1 MSNDYSIAC
10 NSPRYTFGLVWACVS
25 ILVYPVG
32 VLALYAY
39 FLWSNKDEIVTIK
52 TAEVEARETKEEEKL
67 REELLRRDL
76 NDMQDAMET
85 VALKKR
91 LTKLAKQRRSRR
103 ISRSDSVKPTIAP
116 AGTRIVTAAEL
127 TFLFKAYEGK
137 VSKHTAVQCDVMPS
151 SSPLS
156 LFPSSHTISSQYHAV
171 LNILYQSSGTGS
183 CWRLLA
189 GYY

>member
-52 TAEVEARETKEEEKL
+52 AAEVEARETKEEEKL
-67 REELLRRDL
+67 RQELLRREL
-76 NDMQDAMET
+76 NDMQDAKET

-91 LTKLAKQRRSRR
+91 LAKLTDRRRR
-103 ISRSDSVKPTIAP
+103 TVDRCDSVKQTIAP